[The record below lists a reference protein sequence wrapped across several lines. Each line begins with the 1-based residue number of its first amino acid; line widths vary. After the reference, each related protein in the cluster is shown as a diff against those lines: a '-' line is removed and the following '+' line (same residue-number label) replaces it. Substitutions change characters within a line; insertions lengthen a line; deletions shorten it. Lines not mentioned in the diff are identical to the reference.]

1 MCGIAGYVSDKKP
14 KKKILKLMTDRIAYR
29 GPDAE
34 GFFLDDNAALGH
46 RRLAIIDLSTGNQP
60 IYNEEKDIA
69 KLEEYITN
77 KKNNTSTEEFFY
89 NAGMA
94 FMDTMNYVDKNEGCD
109 GLNASISGLN
119 MFEDFIGLRNEDDEY

>member
-1 MCGIAGYVSDKKP
+1 MGNPTIYYKRTLQGFAYYLTCHSDM
-14 KKKILKLMTDRIAYR
+14 KLAKQ
-29 GPDAE
+29 
-34 GFFLDDNAALGH
+34 L
-46 RRLAIIDLSTGNQP
+46 
-60 IYNEEKDIA
+60 NEEKDIT

-89 NAGMA
+89 NAGIA

-119 MFEDFIGLRNEDDEY
+119 IFEDFIGLRNEEDEY